1 MRSCIATAAIPST
14 KAPARVVE
22 LDRRLASR
30 QALLDRCRAGTGIGV
45 RRLYSALATQR
56 APVQTTT
63 AKLKSSCSCRPGP
76 MATITLHD
84 VPEDVLSRLE
94 QRAQARGRSLN
105 SEVLDCLQRQAA
117 GAADVEDWLQDIAQL
132 RAQVQGGPIPVQV
145 LVAATERESH

>member
-1 MRSCIATAAIPST
+1 MAPSRRQVLAWIMSTMHCTATTATAVLPR
-14 KAPARVVE
+14 ARHCSIA
-22 LDRRLASR
+22 DGRRH
-30 QALLDRCRAGTGIGV
+30 C
-45 RRLYSALATQR
+45 SALATQR
-56 APVQTTT
+56 ALVQTTT
-63 AKLKSSCSCRPGP
+63 AKLKTSCSCRPGA

-117 GAADVEDWLQDIAQL
+117 GAADVEDWLRDIAQL
-132 RAQVQGGPIPVQV
+132 RAQVQGGPIPVQD

>member
-1 MRSCIATAAIPST
+1 
-14 KAPARVVE
+14 
-22 LDRRLASR
+22 
-30 QALLDRCRAGTGIGV
+30 
-45 RRLYSALATQR
+45 
-56 APVQTTT
+56 
-63 AKLKSSCSCRPGP
+63 

-117 GAADVEDWLQDIAQL
+117 GPADVDNWLRAIAQL
-132 RAQVQGGPIPVQV
+132 LAQVQGGPIPVQD